1 MFVGGEAPS
10 KQVDSQ
16 PGPLFLQAL
25 REEIKHLQER
35 KEVVE
40 TQTAT

>member
-1 MFVGGEAPS
+1 
-10 KQVDSQ
+10 
-16 PGPLFLQAL
+16 LFLQAL